1 MIVKHSKN
9 KTEGTKNLNENIVRN
24 ALIPINTFNTELS
37 RIILSNC
44 SVNSENS
51 VVLKLSIS
59 AVEIYS
65 VSDIP

>member
-1 MIVKHSKN
+1 MVKHSKN
-9 KTEGTKNLNENIVRN
+9 KTERTKNLNENIVRN

-59 AVEIYS
+59 AVEMYS